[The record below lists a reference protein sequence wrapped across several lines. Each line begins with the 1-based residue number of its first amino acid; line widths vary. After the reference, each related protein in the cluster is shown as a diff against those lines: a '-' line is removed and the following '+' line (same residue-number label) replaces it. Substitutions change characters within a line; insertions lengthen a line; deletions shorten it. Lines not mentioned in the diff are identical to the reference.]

1 MRALS
6 TLCKSLL
13 ICFTSSTVKSKHFFD
28 ETSENPTQD
37 CPSYLLSARRITN
50 HCMFALVYADDLA
63 SAKLLRRHGA
73 RIDEVFDGETPLIY
87 AMRHRR
93 ARFAKWLL
101 SQGAN

>member
-37 CPSYLLSARRITN
+37 CPSYLLKRKADPIQAVTTKAAMLDAGVAWLMGMLVSL
-50 HCMFALVYADDLA
+50 FALQTKP
-63 SAKLLRRHGA
+63 S
-73 RIDEVFDGETPLIY
+73 
-87 AMRHRR
+87 
-93 ARFAKWLL
+93 
-101 SQGAN
+101 